1 MTIFF
6 FSSFFPDTQ
15 KSEIRKFSRGN
26 IDNASDVLQSHII
39 NGLKLAEIPVKV
51 LNVPNIGSF
60 PFFYKKYFFR
70 GVEYRLSPTIVVAS
84 LSLLNLP
91 IIKNRFIVWQLVRCF
106 NQFYNE
112 NNLGEKIIFVYGMSL
127 PFLQAAVKIKSQ
139 CPGIK
144 ICLIIPDLPEFMNA
158 NSSWIMNLR
167 LFIRPDIY
175 RFLEKV
181 DGFILLTRFMVD
193 RLGIRNKPW
202 RIIEGMVNPDDFQI
216 NNNNEIPNTV
226 MYAGTLSKRYG
237 IVQLLDAFNEIDDPS
252 YELWIC
258 GGGDAQDLVSERV
271 RMDKRIKFYGLLP
284 RNETLKLMSTA
295 TLLVNPR
302 SSVGEFTKY
311 SFPSKTL
318 EYMLSGKP
326 IVMNKL
332 PGIPYEYTKFIFFT
346 SDESTLS
353 LSKKIEEVCSLSK
366 SERFE
371 IGQKARQFVSDF
383 KNYKIQT
390 LKMIEMFQQVNR
402 NS

>member
-1 MTIFF
+1 VTIFF
-6 FSSFFPDTQ
+6 FSSFFPDSQ
-15 KSEIRKFSRGN
+15 NSEIRKNSRGN

-51 LNVPNIGSF
+51 LNVPNIGSY
-60 PFFYKKYFFR
+60 PFFFKKYFFR
-70 GVEYRLSPTIVVAS
+70 GVQYRLSATVMVAS

-106 NQFYNE
+106 NHLNSE
-112 NNLGEKIIFVYGMSL
+112 NNLGKKIIFVYGMSL
-127 PFLQAAVKIKSQ
+127 PFLQTAAKLKTQ
-139 CPGIK
+139 YPGLK

-158 NSSWIMNLR
+158 SSNWLMNLR

-175 RFLEKV
+175 RFLKKV

-193 RLGIRNKPW
+193 RLGINSKPW
-202 RIIEGMVNPDDFQI
+202 RVIEGMVNPEDFQF
-216 NNNNEIPNTV
+216 NNSKEVPNAI

-258 GGGDAQDLVSERV
+258 GGGDAHDLVSERV
-271 RMDKRIKFYGLLP
+271 RMDTRIKFYGLLP

-332 PGIPYEYTKFIFFT
+332 PGIPDEYAKFIFFT

-353 LSKKIEEVCSLSK
+353 LSKTIQDVCSLSK

-371 IGQKARQFVSDF
+371 IGQKARQFVSEF

-390 LKMIEMFQQVNR
+390 LKIIEMFQQVNR